1 MTKRI
6 DTLEADFKPIVEEL
20 LAKTEAATNRKW
32 AISDARRTMAEQRA
46 IYSQGRTK
54 PGKVVSNAKPG
65 QSAHNF
71 GYAVDLWPLKANG
84 DFDWGAKVDLF
95 KTMGKIAEELGLTW
109 GGGWRTLIDYPH
121 IEHPKWKQ
129 QQAAWREGRIEI
141 V

>member
-1 MTKRI
+1 MGKRI
-6 DTLEADFKPIVEEL
+6 DTLEADFKPLIEEL

-32 AISDARRTMAEQRA
+32 AISDGRRTMSQQRD
-46 IYSQGRTK
+46 IYAQGRTK

-84 DFDWGAKVDLF
+84 DFDWTAKVQLF
-95 KTMGKIAEELGLTW
+95 KTMGSIAESLGLTW
-109 GGGWRTLIDYPH
+109 GGGFRTLFDAPH
-121 IEHPKWKQ
+121 CEHPKWKE
-129 QQAAWREGRIEI
+129 QQAKWRAGEIEI

>member
-1 MTKRI
+1 MKRI
-6 DTLEADFKPIVEEL
+6 DTLEADFKPLVEEL

-32 AISDARRTMAEQRA
+32 AISDGRRTMAAQRD
-46 IYSQGRTK
+46 IYAQGRTK

-84 DFDWGAKVDLF
+84 DFDWGAKVSLF
-95 KTMGKIAEELGLTW
+95 KTMGAIAESMGLTW
-109 GGGWRTLIDYPH
+109 GGGFRTLFDGPH
-121 IEHPKWKQ
+121 VEHPNWKV
-129 QQAAWREGRIEI
+129 QQAKWRAGEIEI